1 MYRIPK
7 EWSIENLRNEIKK
20 KQRLVIKDEPR
31 LMKKHP
37 NGKTFLLCFG
47 SAEHYLKCEKGAL
60 LQYQKFPMRI
70 CHRRSVEA
78 DMAYKLKNKGW
89 HQKSVTDT
97 MAEAED
103 PDSLLDF
110 TKWETNVS
118 QTHCGLSS
126 SKGFYLKRMFL
137 LECL

>member
-31 LMKKHP
+31 LMMKHP

-60 LQYQKFPMRI
+60 LRYQKFPMRI
-70 CHRRSVEA
+70 CHRRSVEE
-78 DMAYKLKNKGW
+78 DMA
-89 HQKSVTDT
+89 
-97 MAEAED
+97 
-103 PDSLLDF
+103 
-110 TKWETNVS
+110 
-118 QTHCGLSS
+118 SS
-126 SKGFYLKRMFL
+126 
-137 LECL
+137 